1 MLPDRI
7 LGGATA
13 WVGKCDLIRPLWL
26 TTPRGWSNLEYS
38 SSMLVLLILLLATA
52 VKEDCFRGGPFVEL
66 GVEVVTAATFLWI
79 LSAPLW

>member
-1 MLPDRI
+1 MLPERI
-7 LGGATA
+7 LGGATGCYE
-13 WVGKCDLIRPLWL
+13 GKCDLVM
-26 TTPRGWSNLEYS
+26 PRGWSNLEYS

-52 VKEDCFRGGPFVEL
+52 VKDDCLRGGPLVEL